1 MSTQTAAALSHVE
14 TTSPY
19 YQQAI
24 DEICN
29 LNWTKLTEEDII
41 RVAWAYYHFS
51 VQFRECLEI
60 ARKMYPDDERLLQ
73 LDHGERNTDNLSPW
87 PGVAATGEK
96 INHDEFM
103 RRTLELAKIPE
114 TGRIV
119 LSDIGKK
126 YLKAVRAIDPKIQ
139 ALALATYEDGGLER
153 VFRAI
158 LTAPNWNGP
167 LQQAFKH
174 FLAEHIRFDS
184 DPDQGH
190 GALCRHLTPDDRC
203 CLYGLSSST
212 CLSKPPLISKHKSS
226 ASGYSHALD
235 RNPDANYRR
244 CVDRDH
250 DLYRATRLSS
260 PSAGRSSNPGQFA
273 PHSAVPGPQRS
284 VAAP

>member
-1 MSTQTAAALSHVE
+1 MGSSQLSTLARVKSSDLTYEQVIRE
-14 TTSPY
+14 V
-19 YQQAI
+19 
-24 DEICN
+24 CN
-29 LNWTKLTEEDII
+29 LNWVNLTDEDVI

-60 ARKMYPDDERLLQ
+60 AREMYPDDERLLQ

-87 PGVAATGEK
+87 PGVAQSGEK
-96 INHDEFM
+96 MNHDEFM

-114 TGRIV
+114 IGRIV
-119 LSDIGKK
+119 LSDVGHK
-126 YLKAVRAIDPKIQ
+126 YLKTVRAIDPKVR

-190 GALCRHLTPDDRC
+190 GALCRHLTPDDRV
-203 CLYGLSSST
+203 L
-212 CLSKPPLISKHKSS
+212 PLWAEFKHM
-226 ASGYSHALD
+226 L
-235 RNPDANYRR
+235 
-244 CVDRDH
+244 VE
-250 DLYRATRLSS
+250 
-260 PSAGRSSNPGQFA
+260 
-273 PHSAVPGPQRS
+273 
-284 VAAP
+284 AAPNLKA